1 MLKHEELKFF
11 DDELRD
17 QYGDNIVGIDDCGN
31 GAWGGPM
38 VACACMLPPDLEI
51 KDLNDSKKLSPKK
64 RKELSIFIKENCIEY
79 QIEYVSALELDE
91 NGFVW
96 ANRTVM
102 QRAAEGVT
110 KNVKKVD
117 LYIIDQSPAFMLNP
131 HKMLPKADGLSLSVA
146 AASVIAKVHRD
157 NYMIELS
164 KQYPEYHFDSTKGY
178 INTVHIDA
186 VKKHGLIKGVHRHSY
201 NVKGI
206 N

>member
-1 MLKHEELKFF
+1 MLKHEELKLF

-51 KDLNDSKKLSPKK
+51 KDLNDSKKLSSKK
-64 RKELSIFIKENCIEY
+64 REELSIFIKENCIEY

-110 KNVKKVD
+110 NSVKKVD
-117 LYIIDQSPAFMLNP
+117 LYMIDQSPTFMLNP

-157 NYMIELS
+157 NYMIELN
-164 KQYPEYHFDSTKGY
+164 KQYPEYHFYSNKGY

-186 VKKHGLIKGVHRHSY
+186 VKKHGLIKGIHRHSY